1 MMRRPALVL
10 LLLAGIP
17 AAANAAEVKPRPLSE
32 AERGAVT
39 CAIHYLSGG
48 PEALWN
54 DLAATSP
61 LRSLG
66 QPAASL
72 EIAARCGPVK
82 NAKWSLETVVPSLRD
97 RMAVFSVEYPSG
109 ADDTVAFDMATEGGV

>member
-1 MMRRPALVL
+1 
-10 LLLAGIP
+10 
-17 AAANAAEVKPRPLSE
+17 
-32 AERGAVT
+32 
-39 CAIHYLSGG
+39 
-48 PEALWN
+48 
-54 DLAATSP
+54 

-109 ADDTVAFDMATEGGV
+109 ADDTVAFDMTTEGGVWKIASIHTSAEPVRRARLLPKLPPAGALHEPLLIDPRLARGPGLPV